1 MIIIFNKAATLDDI
15 SDVTQR
21 CIAEKFTYELLSEG
35 DISLLIITSG
45 SYDKRWE
52 FGRRIAHIPSVAEVQ
67 FEPKPHP
74 ATDDVT
80 EGYIKIGELKIGT
93 KQKPALIA
101 GPPYLET
108 YQAAVSI
115 LNDFARIGVSAFK
128 GAGYRPDY
136 RLKWDVSIE
145 RALKI
150 NSQLHQKF
158 LMPHLMPLLSRDHLI
173 EILDACDALIIE
185 TSDTYDQPL
194 REKLAKASRPVFIIR
209 DQRYTVDEFLDAAE
223 MLCAEGLNKIA
234 LVEAGSR
241 TAVSP
246 SGATIDIRALIAMK
260 ERSPFPVLAY
270 PSAVASS
277 SNEVIRQSLAAL
289 AAGADGLI
297 LDVHPAPPDTF
308 VGTSRVINYEELE
321 EVMGFLR

>member
-1 MIIIFNKAATLDDI
+1 MIIIFNKNATLVDI

-21 CIAEKFTYELLSEG
+21 CIADKFTYELLSEG

-52 FGRRIAHIPSVAEVQ
+52 FGRRIAHLPAVTDVQ

-74 ATDDVT
+74 ATDEIV
-80 EGYIKIGELKIGT
+80 ESYIKIGDLKIGT

-101 GPPYLET
+101 GPPYLDT
-108 YQAAVSI
+108 YQNAVSI
-115 LNDFARIGVSAFK
+115 LNDLSRIGVSAFK
-128 GAGYRPDY
+128 GSGYRPDHK
-136 RLKWDVSIE
+136 LQWDVSIE

-150 NSQLHQKF
+150 NGQLHDKF
-158 LMPHLMPLLSRDHLI
+158 LMPHLAPLLSRDHLV
-173 EILDACDALIIE
+173 ELLDASDALII
-185 TSDTYDQPL
+185 DTADTGDQLL
-194 REKLAKASRPVFIIR
+194 REKLVKASRPVFIIR
-209 DQRYTVDEFLDAAE
+209 DQRYTVGEFLDAAE
-223 MLCAEGLNKIA
+223 MLAADGLAKIA
-234 LVEAGSR
+234 LIEAGSR
-241 TAVSP
+241 SALSP
-246 SGATIDIRALIAMK
+246 GGATLDIRALIAMK

-277 SNEVIRQSLAAL
+277 SVEVIRQSLAAY

-297 LDVHPAPPDTF
+297 LDVHPAPPDTYI
-308 VGTSRVINYEELE
+308 GANRVINYDELE